1 MVAKFADKGDQ
12 PSKGDKPSSEKT
24 PWQMLALFSGA
35 TLQLP
40 TCIVVFGYFGHVF
53 AVRWHH
59 AAWSVIGVVVG
70 TLVGASG
77 LAFLAKQFLGDKP

>member
-1 MVAKFADKGDQ
+1 MVDGFANKGN
-12 PSKGDKPSSEKT
+12 KPRNEMA
-24 PWQMLALFSGA
+24 PWRMFALFSGA

-40 TCIVVFGYFGHVF
+40 TCIVVFGFFGHVF

-59 AAWSVIGVVVG
+59 PFISVIGVLVG
-70 TLVGASG
+70 TIVGASG